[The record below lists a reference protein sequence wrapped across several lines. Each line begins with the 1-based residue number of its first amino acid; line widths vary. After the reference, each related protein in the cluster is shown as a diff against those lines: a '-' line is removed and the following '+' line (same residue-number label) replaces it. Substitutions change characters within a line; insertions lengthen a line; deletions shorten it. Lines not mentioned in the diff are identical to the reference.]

1 MKKKDLEVLLSQFQS
16 FVQPQVKLEQ
26 YQTPSSLAADL
37 LWDAYQKGNIQG
49 KTLADFGCGTGIFG
63 LGALFLGAKKVFF
76 VDIDA
81 RALALA

>member
-37 LWDAYQKGNIQG
+37 LWDAYQKGHVEG
-49 KTLADFGCGTGIFG
+49 
-63 LGALFLGAKKVFF
+63 
-76 VDIDA
+76 
-81 RALALA
+81 